1 MATHIKAEIA
11 KNWTNGIP
19 TSTGNPELDKTIP
32 RGGIMKGECV
42 MTNEV
47 LTNDATKTGM
57 QLAGNVLDEL
67 LGLALDTPGA
77 DDKIVQTVE
86 KRFEGLLDGQVYLA
100 FETQSEW
107 SDKEDFY
114 SLVVWQDDAN
124 RIKNLHAKL
133 AALRT
138 LGFGTLE
145 GHAS

>member
-1 MATHIKAEIA
+1 MATHITAEIA

-32 RGGIMKGECV
+32 RAGIMKGECV

-67 LGLALDTPGA
+67 LGLSLDAPGA
-77 DDKIVQTVE
+77 DDKIVQAVE
-86 KRFEGLLDGQVYLA
+86 KRFDELVDGWVYLV
-100 FETQSEW
+100 FEQE
-107 SDKEDFY
+107 SDWLDKADFY
-114 SLVVWQDDAN
+114 SLEVRQDDAN
-124 RIKNLHAKL
+124 WVRDLYTKL

-138 LGFGTLE
+138 LGFGTVE
-145 GHAS
+145 AHAS